1 MHRPIGI
8 VITLIFTMSLLGTS
22 PAQAVCPPI
31 DGWPAFT
38 DVAEEAQRV
47 VIGTVVETEDG
58 LVTRFRVD
66 EILRGRSRSN
76 LDLARLRSRLGDEA
90 ESCSFSGT
98 VAAEVDDRLAIAF
111 SGKVKDW
118 RGKLDSVA
126 LIDADADHPN
136 ASGLQRF
143 TIQQARLLLG
153 HEIDGSTVALPER
166 SGPPPDLFTSLLRS
180 LPGGFLD
187 LAADLLGYGSESDPE
202 SR

>member
-1 MHRPIGI
+1 MRRPIGI
-8 VITLIFTMSLLGTS
+8 VITLIFVMSLFGAS

-47 VIGTVVETEDG
+47 VIGTVVEAEDG
-58 LVTRFRVD
+58 LATRFRVD
-66 EILRGRSRSN
+66 EILRGRAQSS
-76 LDLARLRSRLGDEA
+76 LDLARLRSRLGREA
-90 ESCSFSGT
+90 DTCTFSGT

-111 SGKVKDW
+111 SGKVKGW
-118 RGKLDSVA
+118 KGKLDSVA
-126 LIDADADHPN
+126 LVDSDADHPN
-136 ASGLQRF
+136 ASELQRF
-143 TIQQARLLLG
+143 TIQQVRLLLG
-153 HEIDGSTVALPER
+153 HEIDGSTVALPDR
-166 SGPPPDLFTSLLRS
+166 SGPPPDLLASLLRS